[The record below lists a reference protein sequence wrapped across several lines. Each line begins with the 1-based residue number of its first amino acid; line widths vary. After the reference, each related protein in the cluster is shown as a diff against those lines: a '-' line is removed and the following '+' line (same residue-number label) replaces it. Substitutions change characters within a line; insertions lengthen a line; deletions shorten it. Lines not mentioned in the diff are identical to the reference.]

1 MYTDILLAVDLNS
14 KKSWKKALPTAV
26 EYCQAFDA
34 TLHLLSVVPDFG
46 MTVVAQ
52 FFPEDFEDNAVTQTK
67 KALRAFSKKHV
78 PKGVKVR
85 HVIAYGTIYKEV
97 LAAAKKVKADLVVLS
112 AHRPEL
118 SDYLLGPNAARVVR
132 HANCSVLVVRN

>member
-67 KALRAFSKKHV
+67 KALRAFSKKNV